1 MRETKA
7 RLGKECFFCSF
18 EIYIEIMQTR
28 KQPMLELLHT

>member
-7 RLGKECFFCSF
+7 RLGWV
-18 EIYIEIMQTR
+18 EIYIEIMQTK